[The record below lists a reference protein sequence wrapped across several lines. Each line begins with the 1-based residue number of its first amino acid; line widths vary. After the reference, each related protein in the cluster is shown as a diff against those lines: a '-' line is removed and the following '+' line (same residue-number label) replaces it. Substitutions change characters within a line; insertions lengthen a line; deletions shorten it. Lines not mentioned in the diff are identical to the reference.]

1 MEENKKK
8 LGIAAIVLLAA
19 TTVGSIFYAVNLQ
32 KEKDENERVLIA
44 DKESVL
50 KQLTNSR
57 DSLNLALSTNT
68 NLSAE
73 LTTERDKVVALM
85 SELESAKASYQSL
98 LKYKEQTFK
107 LKATINKLMEQVS
120 FLKNENSKLTTEV
133 TAKTDQLNKSERQKD
148 SINSEKEVLDKHVKK
163 AAKINIVNL
172 NVKTL
177 RWKSEKMNLESDK
190 AVRVDMLKTSFV
202 IPANHLAASGDRK
215 FFIQIIDPTNNVI
228 GLKQTETFTN
238 GSNLVYSETVTVDY
252 QNQNTTA
259 DKNIPVKLLEKGT
272 FFVNVFDQYG
282 DLMGKTTFTLR

>member
-1 MEENKKK
+1 MEDNKKK

-19 TTVGSIFYAVNLQ
+19 TTIGTIFYAVNLK

-50 KQLTNSR
+50 KELTNSR

-85 SELESAKASYQSL
+85 SELEASKASYQSL

-107 LKATINKLMEQVS
+107 LKATINKLMSQIS
-120 FLKNENSKLTTEV
+120 FLKDENSKLTTEV
-133 TAKTDQLNKSERQKD
+133 STKTEQLSKSERQKD
-148 SINSEKEVLDKHVKK
+148 SINSQKEVLNQHVKK

-190 AVRVDMLKTSFV
+190 AVSCRY
-202 IPANHLAASGDRK
+202 A
-215 FFIQIIDPTNNVI
+215 
-228 GLKQTETFTN
+228 
-238 GSNLVYSETVTVDY
+238 
-252 QNQNTTA
+252 
-259 DKNIPVKLLEKGT
+259 
-272 FFVNVFDQYG
+272 
-282 DLMGKTTFTLR
+282 